1 MDERQFFQKFITF
14 TASVHQLKHALT
26 NDLRPTNLTPIQY
39 NILEYI
45 SINEPAIPSDISSCH
60 QMSLPN
66 TSRELKNLMEKNLME
81 KNLINKFTDE
91 KDRRK
96 QYIVLSDE
104 GKEVMNL
111 VFHEVE
117 QILKKRIDTLSGE
130 QLQEIA
136 TAMELLQNKVF
147 YK

>member
-66 TSRELKNLMEKNLME
+66 TSRELKNLMEKNL
-81 KNLINKFTDE
+81 INKFTDE

-104 GKEVMNL
+104 GKEVMKL

>member
-45 SINEPAIPSDISSCH
+45 SINEPAILSDISSCH

-66 TSRELKNLMEKNLME
+66 TSRELKNLME

>member
-1 MDERQFFQKFITF
+1 MILLDERKLFQKFITF

-66 TSRELKNLMEKNLME
+66 TSRELKNLME

>member
-1 MDERQFFQKFITF
+1 MDERKFFQKFITF
-14 TASVHQLKHALT
+14 IASVHQLKHALT

-66 TSRELKNLMEKNLME
+66 TSRELKNLME

>member
-1 MDERQFFQKFITF
+1 MILLDERQFFQKFITF

-45 SINEPAIPSDISSCH
+45 SINEPAILSDISSCH

-66 TSRELKNLMEKNLME
+66 TSRELKNLMEKNL
-81 KNLINKFTDE
+81 INKFIDE

-104 GKEVMNL
+104 GKEVMKL

>member
-1 MDERQFFQKFITF
+1 LDERQFFQKFITF

-45 SINEPAIPSDISSCH
+45 SINEPAILSDISSCH

-66 TSRELKNLMEKNLME
+66 TSRELKNLME

>member
-1 MDERQFFQKFITF
+1 VILLDERQFFQKFITF

-45 SINEPAIPSDISSCH
+45 SINEPAILSDISSCH

-66 TSRELKNLMEKNLME
+66 TSRELKNLME